1 MFDRAGGKLDRKSS
15 PGSIFS
21 PNATK
26 FHPHPGIIFAEEKL
40 SQSDSIE
47 SLIRSVFVSLF
58 LRRKNIFQQFC
69 TDAAKRGWRIDSWL
83 VTFSKHSVAVAPLRL
98 SRCVLHAKVALKAEH
113 YGSYSMTYLHTMSS
127 TRAW

>member
-47 SLIRSVFVSLF
+47 SLIRSGFAGSLAC
-58 LRRKNIFQQFC
+58 RKKIFQHFC
-69 TDAAKRGWRIDSWL
+69 TGASKRVFRIDAWPA
-83 VTFSKHSVAVAPLRL
+83 TFSKHSVAATPLRL
-98 SRCVLHAKVALKAEH
+98 FRRQTKA
-113 YGSYSMTYLHTMSS
+113 
-127 TRAW
+127 